1 MIGKLSYPT
10 SVRPSRMVT
19 PLSSTTWS
27 SVQPLPMDAPCMT
40 MESFTVLPRPTVTP
54 RNSTLFSTAPS
65 MSHPSASIALRTAA
79 AAP

>member
-1 MIGKLSYPT
+1 MMGKLSYPM

-27 SVQPLPMDAPCMT
+27 SVQPLPMDAPCMM

-54 RNSTLFSTAPS
+54 RKRMLFSTAPL
-65 MSHPSASIALRTAA
+65 MSHPSASIALRTRAS
-79 AAP
+79 AP